1 MIDSNILILNRN
13 PEEREILNR
22 ICSECG
28 IVYLSSDLPNTISLL
43 ESISFHVIIVDW
55 DFARYS
61 SLKGL
66 LKKSTSLI
74 ITGAEE
80 KNLKEIAKGWPLTY
94 YVDYHL
100 VPISEENNESFLRV
114 LKTAIDHSMLRIE
127 ADKLKNS
134 IERTEVDLKDAYS
147 EIKEIKN
154 VISESVIKELEKR
167 IELEAKYIWFR
178 REKKKIEEILKN
190 LYTANDVT
198 DILDIA
204 HDIRE
209 IVHAKGISIYILEE
223 SETFGRYIKPLVW
236 NNAFLSHPDFPK
248 HLVLMDAQDF
258 AASVARYGQEIN
270 TVNVAYDARLS
281 KRYVQHLKSPL
292 KSILCVAIMHEKQI
306 IGVLEVYNK
315 TNKKKR
321 FTDED
326 QQILRTL
333 SEHIAIAMT
342 KLNLIQFDAL
352 TGLLR
357 PDPFYEKIILQLE
370 SPRKRR
376 EEEPSYALV
385 MGDVDWFK
393 NYNDRNGHEVG
404 NHLLRELA
412 KILKS
417 STRGEDLICRYGGEE
432 FLFFLAGIK
441 NIEEACQ
448 ITERIRRNIEEH
460 YFDHQEFQPRNNL
473 TMSFGLTYFR
483 ANRINSREPIT
494 KEDLKKLATEA
505 DMAMAKA
512 KGKNAAALAD
522 DERKETSPPKNKV
535 CVYNRKPTDE
545 AKKEGFI
552 SSYKEKVVKE
562 RRKFERFYTSTILI
576 FKKNNTPKVT
586 KTINLSLGGA
596 KISSDL
602 KLPLQQTLDIILILG
617 NKAHQLK
624 GDIVYSK
631 RAEGVLSQYCTGLKF
646 KDLSFEG
653 RKALEDYFAS
663 LKTEEPTLAQ

>member
-1 MIDSNILILNRN
+1 MIDGNILILNSN
-13 PEEREILNR
+13 PKEREILNR

-28 IVYLSSDLPNTISLL
+28 IVYLASDLPDAISLL
-43 ESISFHVIIVDW
+43 ESISFHVVTVDHN
-55 DFARYS
+55 FASYS

-74 ITGAEE
+74 VTGAEE
-80 KNLKEIAKGWPLTY
+80 KKLKEIVKGWPLTRY
-94 YVDYHL
+94 IDYHL
-100 VPISEENNESFLRV
+100 TPISEENNESFLRV

-127 ADKLKNS
+127 AENLKSS
-134 IERTEVDLKDAYS
+134 IERTEMELKDAYS
-147 EIKEIKN
+147 EMKEIKG

-178 REKKKIEEILKN
+178 REKKKIEEILRS
-190 LYTANDVT
+190 LYTADDVT
-198 DILDIA
+198 DILEIA

-209 IVHAKGISIYILEE
+209 IIHAKGISLYILEE
-223 SETFGRYIKPLVW
+223 SETLGKFLKPLVW
-236 NNAFLSHPDFPK
+236 ENAFLSHPDFPK
-248 HLVLMDAQDF
+248 HMVLMDAQDF

-281 KRYVQHLKSPL
+281 KRYVQNLKSPL
-292 KSILCVAIMHEKQI
+292 KSILCVPIMHEKQI

-333 SEHIAIAMT
+333 SEHIAIAVT

-357 PDPFYEKIILQLE
+357 PDPFFDKIIQHLE

-376 EEEPSYALV
+376 EEEPAYALV

-393 NYNDRNGHEVG
+393 NYNDRNGHVTG
-404 NHLLRELA
+404 NRLLRDLA

-417 STRGEDLICRYGGEE
+417 STREEDLICRYGGEE
-432 FLFFLAGIK
+432 FLFFLSGIK

-460 YFDHQEFQPRNNL
+460 YFDHQEFQPRNNV

-483 ANRINSREPIT
+483 ATRINSREPIT
-494 KEDLKKLATEA
+494 KENLKKLANEA

-512 KGKNAAALAD
+512 KGKNAAALAA
-522 DERKETSPPKNKV
+522 DERKDTSPPKNKV
-535 CVYNRKPTDE
+535 CVYRRKLTDE
-545 AKKEGFI
+545 AKKEDFI
-552 SSYKEKVVKE
+552 SDYKEKIAKE
-562 RRKFERFYTSTILI
+562 RRKHERFYTSTMLI
-576 FKKNNTPKVT
+576 FKKNSAHKVS
-586 KTINLSLGGA
+586 KTINLSLEGA

-617 NKAHQLK
+617 SKAHQLK
-624 GDIVYSK
+624 GDVVYSK
-631 RAEGVLSQYCTGLKF
+631 RAEGVLNQYCTGLKF
-646 KDLSFEG
+646 RDLSYEG

-663 LKTEEPTLAQ
+663 LKVKESTLSQ